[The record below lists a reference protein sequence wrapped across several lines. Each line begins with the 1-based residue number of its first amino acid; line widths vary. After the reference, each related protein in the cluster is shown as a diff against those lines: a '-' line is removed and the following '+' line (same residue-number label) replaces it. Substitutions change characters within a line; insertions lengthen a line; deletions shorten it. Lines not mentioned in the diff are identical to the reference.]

1 MKLGQILFGGTVI
14 TGWAANAGLF
24 VLRVAAGLG
33 LALGHGLGKFPPS
46 ERFIAGVTEMGFPL
60 PALFAWS
67 AGLSELAGGSLLA
80 LGLATRPSS
89 FFIMVTMLVAL
100 LIRHAPDPFATKEK
114 ALLYAAVALLFL
126 LAGAGK
132 YSVDALLTRRK

>member
-1 MKLGQILFGGTVI
+1 
-14 TGWAANAGLF
+14 
-24 VLRVAAGLG
+24 
-33 LALGHGLGKFPPS
+33 
-46 ERFIAGVTEMGFPL
+46 
-60 PALFAWS
+60 
-67 AGLSELAGGSLLA
+67 
-80 LGLATRPSS
+80 
-89 FFIMVTMLVAL
+89 MLVAL